1 MKKNMVLVLLV
12 FSVVCVSFFS
22 CGGNAGGE
30 NTTLSIPG
38 SRYKTVIPAGQGRPE
53 TTQILEFKTDGTFV
67 LSVSSAENPST
78 EAVRGTYVVKGDE
91 ISIIITFFLEDDP
104 NDSMIG
110 KTFKLNIL
118 EGGKKIKM
126 DERTV
131 YDRM

>member
-1 MKKNMVLVLLV
+1 MKKNMVLLLV
-12 FSVVCVSFFS
+12 FSVICVSFFS
-22 CGGNAGGE
+22 CGGNAGGGE

-110 KTFKLNIL
+110 KTFKLNIV

-126 DERTV
+126 DEAV